1 MWKKPKKKPQNI
13 IIWIT
18 WEQIQWK
25 EPDPKK
31 IGPARKACIMNGYLK
46 KDMALLASS
55 NVISFSDI
63 HSYHD
68 KKIGWNDNYR
78 IHNDTIK
85 KAMLLEITHRTFLS
99 LTAKYL

>member
-1 MWKKPKKKPQNI
+1 MWKKTRKNRKISLSELLENKYSEKNKILRRLDQQGKHVSWMD
-13 IIWIT
+13 IW
-18 WEQIQWK
+18 
-25 EPDPKK
+25 
-31 IGPARKACIMNGYLK
+31 K